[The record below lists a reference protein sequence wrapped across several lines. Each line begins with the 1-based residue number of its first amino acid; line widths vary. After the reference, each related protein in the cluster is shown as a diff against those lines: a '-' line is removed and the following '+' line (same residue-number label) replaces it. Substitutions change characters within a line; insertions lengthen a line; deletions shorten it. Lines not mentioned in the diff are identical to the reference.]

1 MKVFSINLSPLLIAA
16 MSLLICLASFLFLFG
31 SARGYL
37 PMLSEKDLVVS
48 WQELSSGDNQPVYY
62 LNYLPVSARFY
73 TSGKA
78 HMTDGGGTGLP
89 SGTFWL
95 AAHKDLTEIS
105 YWDCHLRF
113 EPKRGLFNLYS
124 CER

>member
-1 MKVFSINLSPLLIAA
+1 MKIFTVRIKPALVVI
-16 MSLLICLASFLFLFG
+16 MSLLICVASFLFLFG

-37 PMLSEKDLVVS
+37 PMLSEKDLVTA
-48 WQELSSGDNQPVYY
+48 WQELSAGNEQPVYY

-73 TSGKA
+73 SSGTARK
-78 HMTDGGGTGLP
+78 TDGGGTGLP
-89 SGTFWL
+89 RGAFWL

-105 YWDCHLRF
+105 YWDCQVKFRP
-113 EPKRGLFNLYS
+113 ERGLFNLYS